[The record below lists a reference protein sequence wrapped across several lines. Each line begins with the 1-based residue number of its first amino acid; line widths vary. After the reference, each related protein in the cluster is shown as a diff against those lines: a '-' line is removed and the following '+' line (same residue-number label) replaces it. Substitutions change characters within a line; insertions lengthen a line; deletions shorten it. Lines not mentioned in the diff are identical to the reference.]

1 MRNKRRVL
9 TALLSYG
16 LLFCMS
22 IQAQQV
28 RKIYVN
34 PQNPAIQK
42 QSSFVDSIRF
52 IPFESIKGVSIESS
66 NVKPTENYYVVT
78 DHRSRILYLYSKSGA
93 FVKAVNYSSIGSN
106 LYPSY
111 RPNTNQFVFFG
122 DNPNYTLTSKDRIKI
137 LLDWNNKRNLKY
149 FRKYVLDLND
159 TSFTIR
165 KSLPDNYDL
174 TEAEMFSTD
183 HYIQTKIST
192 SKLYPDSI
200 GYEVAIYA
208 DGKLVNR
215 YFPYNRINEPRF
227 LFGEQEVSASFSDT
241 PYIAYL
247 ARPYCDTIYR
257 LVKDSLYPAYQL
269 VLPLDKS
276 LPASFFSNPFKT
288 KTEKENFQ
296 RNNGWVF
303 HQVSNFYETPRLLY
317 LGISFFM
324 RFESF
329 IYDKQTNTAYNVT
342 KIKADPKQYNLSLL
356 ASFGFQSGN
365 KHYTL
370 LKADALISFFKQ
382 NPDVAVPAELALFL
396 QNNPDK
402 NTPVVVEYSLKN

>member
-1 MRNKRRVL
+1 MRNQRPAI

-22 IQAQQV
+22 TEAQEV

-66 NVKPTENYYVVT
+66 NVKPTENYYIVT
-78 DHRSRILYLYSKSGA
+78 DYRSRTLYLYSKSGA
-93 FVKAVNYSSIGSN
+93 FVKAVNYSSLGAN
-106 LYPSY
+106 LYPLY
-111 RPNTNQFVFFG
+111 RPNTNQLVFFG
-122 DNPNYTLTSKDRIKI
+122 DNSNYTLTSKDRIKI

-159 TSFTIR
+159 TSFAIR
-165 KSLPDNYDL
+165 KSSPDNYDL
-174 TEAEMFSTD
+174 TGASLFDTD

-192 SKLYPDSI
+192 SELYPDSI

-208 DGKLVNR
+208 KGKLINH
-215 YFPYNRINEPRF
+215 YFPYNRVNEPRF
-227 LFGEQEVSASFSDT
+227 LFGEQNVSASFSDT
-241 PYIAYL
+241 PYVAYL

-257 LVKDSLYPAYQL
+257 LVKDSLSPAYQL

-276 LPASFFSNPFKT
+276 LPASFFSKPFKT
-288 KTEKENFQ
+288 KAEKENFQ

-303 HQVSNFYETPRLLY
+303 HQVHNFYETPRLLY
-317 LGISFFM
+317 FAISFFM
-324 RFESF
+324 RFETF

-342 KIKADPKQYNLSLL
+342 KIKADPKQYNLPLL
-356 ASFGFQSGN
+356 ASFGFKSG
-365 KHYTL
+365 KKYYTL

-382 NPDVAVPAELALFL
+382 NPDVPVPGELALFL
-396 QNNPDK
+396 QGNPEK